1 MPFDIETS
9 VGFLLAKAHQ
19 RLFACFRDLLAP
31 HGVTPQQFVLLAFL
45 WKRDGLSQ
53 TELTEK
59 TDVDRTT
66 LSGLIDR
73 LEKQGLVI
81 RANHPGDRRAYL
93 VKLTPAGRSLESELT
108 SIAMAL
114 RQQISTGLTADE
126 YAQLCQLLTR
136 LRGFC
141 DD

>member
-19 RLFACFRDLLAP
+19 RLFARFRDILMP
-31 HGVTPQQFVLLAFL
+31 HGVTPPQFALLAFL

-59 TDVDRTT
+59 TEVDRTT

-73 LEKQGLVI
+73 LEKQGLVARI
-81 RANHPGDRRAYL
+81 PHPGDRRAYL
-93 VKLTPAGRSLESELT
+93 VTLTAAGRKLEAELTPL
-108 SIAMAL
+108 AMSL
-114 RQQISTGLTADE
+114 RQQISADLTADE
-126 YAQLCQLLTR
+126 YEQLCQLLKR
-136 LRGFC
+136 MRGAC

>member
-1 MPFDIETS
+1 MPFDIEKS

-19 RLFACFRDLLAP
+19 CLFARFRDLLAP
-31 HGVTPQQFVLLAFL
+31 HGITPPQFALLAFL

-73 LEKQGLVI
+73 LEKQGLVA
-81 RANHPGDRRAYL
+81 RTPHPNDRRAYL
-93 VKLTPAGRSLESELT
+93 VTLTPAGRQLEGELT
-108 SIAMAL
+108 PLAL
-114 RQQISTGLTADE
+114 RVRQQICTGLSPDE
-126 YAQLCQLLTR
+126 YEQLCQLLNR
-136 LRGFC
+136 MRGSC
-141 DD
+141 NG